1 MLTKRNN
8 ETMKKEDYMK
18 LSKERLAELL
28 EERDNQQNIQPAYV
42 PTIIQTNPYEL
53 PCWHKDG
60 VCTNPHRDCI
70 NCPRTNFTD
79 MQQFYTT
86 CSACT
91 SKMHLN
97 DNLNENV
104 E

>member
-1 MLTKRNN
+1 
-8 ETMKKEDYMK
+8 MKKQDYMK

-28 EERDNQQNIQPAYV
+28 EERDNQQNVQPTYV

-53 PCWHKDG
+53 PCWDKNG
-60 VCTNPHRDCI
+60 VCTNPFRDCI
-70 NCPRTNFTD
+70 NCPRTHFAD

-86 CSACT
+86 CST

>member
-1 MLTKRNN
+1 
-8 ETMKKEDYMK
+8 MKKEDYMK

-28 EERDNQQNIQPAYV
+28 EERDNQQTIQPTYV
-42 PTIIQTNPYEL
+42 PPTIIQSSPFDI

-60 VCTNPHRDCI
+60 VCTNPFRDCI
-70 NCPRTNFTD
+70 NCPRTHYTD
-79 MQQFYTT
+79 QQFYTT
-86 CSACT
+86 CTTCT
-91 SKMHLN
+91 AKNHLN

>member
-1 MLTKRNN
+1 
-8 ETMKKEDYMK
+8 MKKEDYMK

-28 EERDNQQNIQPAYV
+28 EERDNQQNVQPTYV
-42 PTIIQTNPYEL
+42 PTIPYEL

-60 VCTNPHRDCI
+60 VCTNPYRDCI
-70 NCPRTNFTD
+70 NCPKKNFTD
-79 MQQFYTT
+79 MQQFYKT
-86 CSACT
+86 CITCT

-104 E
+104 

>member
-1 MLTKRNN
+1 
-8 ETMKKEDYMK
+8 MKKEDYMK

-28 EERDNQQNIQPAYV
+28 EERDNQQNVQPTYV
-42 PTIIQTNPYEL
+42 PTVIQEL

-60 VCTNPHRDCI
+60 VCTNPHMDCI
-70 NCPRTNFTD
+70 NCHRTHFT
-79 MQQFYTT
+79 FYTT
-86 CSACT
+86 CT
-91 SKMHLN
+91 SNMHLN

>member
-1 MLTKRNN
+1 
-8 ETMKKEDYMK
+8 MKKEDYMK

-28 EERDNQQNIQPAYV
+28 EERDNQQNVQPTYV

-70 NCPRTNFTD
+70 NCPKTHFTD

-86 CSACT
+86 CNTCT
-91 SKMHLN
+91 SNMHLN

>member
-1 MLTKRNN
+1 
-8 ETMKKEDYMK
+8 MKKEDYMK

-28 EERDNQQNIQPAYV
+28 EERDNQQNVQPTYV
-42 PTIIQTNPYEL
+42 PTVIQTNPYEF
-53 PCWHKDG
+53 PCWNKDG

-70 NCPRTNFTD
+70 NCPKTHFTD

-86 CSACT
+86 CT
-91 SKMHLN
+91 SNMHLN